1 MIREDRLTFLGS
13 VRKRWLQIGVLAGAS
28 ACATSPPA
36 IAPPVGTK
44 DEASEPT
51 FFFPFDDTPER
62 VTGRAAVDARFRRF
76 FDQVRARGSG
86 PPYLN
91 LKPRELRVERYGDAG
106 LVTFELGG
114 PGGRMGRRTLL
125 FVRENGA
132 WRLSHLHAAVA
143 GEPWSSDGTMVIFDR
158 DVPFDDKV
166 VPQLFI
172 MRADGSGLR
181 AVTGLTS
188 SSSHAAWSRHR

>member
-1 MIREDRLTFLGS
+1 MPIIDSGGLLTSPGS
-13 VRKRWLQIGVLAGAS
+13 VRQRWLQIAVLAGAL

-36 IAPPVGTK
+36 IAPPISTK
-44 DEASEPT
+44 DEAPVRAAAERFLRVFDDLDWEPFRASWASEPT
-51 FFFPFDDTPER
+51 VFFPFDDTPER
-62 VTGRAAVDARFRRF
+62 VTGRAAVEARFRRF

-125 FVRENGA
+125 FVRENDA
-132 WRLSHLHAAVA
+132 WRLSHLHASVA
-143 GEPWSSDGTMVIFDR
+143 GEP
-158 DVPFDDKV
+158 
-166 VPQLFI
+166 
-172 MRADGSGLR
+172 
-181 AVTGLTS
+181 
-188 SSSHAAWSRHR
+188 